1 MQSGGLELRDLP
13 DRAGEGQGAGPSPH
27 KRGAL
32 GTPLPILSTLL
43 LPQGPPVSRQHT
55 TGPPDCSTQRG
66 LMGLAEVAKEGQR
79 QCFPSFLRPQW

>member
-55 TGPPDCSTQRG
+55 TGPLTVPHSEGSWGWLRWPRRG
-66 LMGLAEVAKEGQR
+66 RDNVSPR
-79 QCFPSFLRPQW
+79 S